1 MDILVRMQ
9 HVCHKNLVNLVAL
22 APRSLLWLIG
32 RSYVRLLFLVRGFFL
47 PSSLF
52 HWLQNHLFQEK
63 MVLTIFTDT
72 NTDDV
77 SDTTTT
83 TTTTTT
89 NNNNNNNNNVIIK
102 TKISYPLL
110 FASMV
115 LNKRLIR
122 FYHRKETEN
131 TSLSQAKESQ
141 PPPTL
146 AYNYVSRPRITLGME
161 GSSF

>member
-1 MDILVRMQ
+1 MLGNCKKENICPDDFPDFNLGSFTIIKSMFIV
-9 HVCHKNLVNLVAL
+9 KNVTHFRKTVETGVN
-22 APRSLLWLIG
+22 P
-32 RSYVRLLFLVRGFFL
+32 
-47 PSSLF
+47 
-52 HWLQNHLFQEK
+52 HL
-63 MVLTIFTDT
+63 
-72 NTDDV
+72 
-77 SDTTTT
+77 TTTT
-83 TTTTTT
+83 N

-110 FASMV
+110 FASLV

-122 FYHRKETEN
+122 FYQRKETEN

-146 AYNYVSRPRITLGME
+146 AYNHVSRPRITLGME

>member
-1 MDILVRMQ
+1 M
-9 HVCHKNLVNLVAL
+9 KNVTHFRKTVETGVN
-22 APRSLLWLIG
+22 P
-32 RSYVRLLFLVRGFFL
+32 
-47 PSSLF
+47 
-52 HWLQNHLFQEK
+52 HL
-63 MVLTIFTDT
+63 
-72 NTDDV
+72 
-77 SDTTTT
+77 TTTT
-83 TTTTTT
+83 
-89 NNNNNNNNNVIIK
+89 NNNNNNNVIIK

-110 FASMV
+110 FASLV

-146 AYNYVSRPRITLGME
+146 AYNHVSRPRITLGME